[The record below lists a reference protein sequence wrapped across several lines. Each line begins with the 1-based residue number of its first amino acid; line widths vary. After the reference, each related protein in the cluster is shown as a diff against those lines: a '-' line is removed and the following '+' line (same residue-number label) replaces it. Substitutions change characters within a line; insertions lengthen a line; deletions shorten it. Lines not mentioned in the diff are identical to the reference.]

1 MQKPNVKLQLQLNTF
16 RRVFPLYPR
25 KIVQTSSAI
34 FTPLI
39 AVRHGYQNNRGVL
52 NGLRHS
58 VVHVFP
64 HLFDIHPY
72 GKTRLG
78 DGLFYSQQQGALLSR
93 IAYHHMSLGFLLEE
107 IVCYSLNENNML

>member
-93 IAYHHMSLGFLLEE
+93 IAYHHMTLGFLLEE
-107 IVCYSLNENNML
+107 IVSYNLKEVIL